1 MGSQAEEK
9 SPALQPRPPDFR
21 RHRFILLTGE
31 RAGTILLLPSPFHP
45 WRSDAA
51 GDLLSH
57 NITHLLK
64 EWSAGDRRALDR
76 LTPLVYEEL
85 RHQAARYLR
94 RERPGHT
101 LQTTALIHEAYLR
114 LIDAKDVHWQS
125 RAHFFAVAANL
136 MRRVLVDHARRRD
149 AEKRGGSHIRLT
161 LDEALAT
168 APETD
173 VDVLAVDE
181 ALNRLANFDPQ
192 QARVVE
198 LRFFSGLNVE
208 ETAAALGVSPKT
220 VKRDWS
226 VARAWLRREIGG

>member
-1 MGSQAEEK
+1 M
-9 SPALQPRPPDFR
+9 
-21 RHRFILLTGE
+21 
-31 RAGTILLLPSPFHP
+31 
-45 WRSDAA
+45 
-51 GDLLSH
+51 SH

-64 EWSAGDRRALDR
+64 EWSDGDRQALDK

-94 RERPGHT
+94 RERRGHT

-125 RAHFFAVAANL
+125 RAHVFAIAAIL
-136 MRRVLVDHARRRD
+136 MRRILVEHARRRD
-149 AEKRGGSHIRLT
+149 ADKRGGSHVRVQ
-161 LDEALAT
+161 LDEALAV
-168 APETD
+168 ADETD
-173 VDVLAVDE
+173 VDLLAIDE
-181 ALNRLANFDPQ
+181 ALERLAAIDPQ

-198 LRFFSGLNVE
+198 LRFFSGLSVE